1 MGSARLPAYPSGVG
15 SCDEFVELRARGAI
29 GWVRADV
36 AAHGLDAFWAAL
48 APLPGAKGR
57 GGVGRLD
64 LGGLQLVVR
73 PFRRGGALGS
83 LLQDRYRSPQR
94 ARAELAT
101 LAALRHEGVPVAVPV
116 AAVARRRG
124 AFWRLRLCTEWLPEA
139 EPAPAFLAH
148 HPELRR
154 HAAGAVGTVVQLA
167 FAAGLRHPDL
177 HPDNVLCC
185 ARGDKVRAVLIDLDR
200 AAVRAPLG
208 EAERDAMLVRMQ
220 RYLQRH
226 RAKLAA
232 VPSRAETMRFLRAMW
247 PERVARHA
255 AWQRL
260 AAKVRAALR
269 LRGWFRRGG

>member
-1 MGSARLPAYPSGVG
+1 MGPARLAVYPSEVG
-15 SCDEFVELRARGAI
+15 SFDEFVELRARGAI

-36 AAHGLDAFWAAL
+36 AARGLEAFWAAL
-48 APLPGAKGR
+48 EPLPGAKGR

-83 LLQDRYRSPQR
+83 LLKDRYRSPQR

-154 HAAGAVGTVVQLA
+154 HVAGAIGTVVRLA

-185 ARGDKVRAVLIDLDR
+185 ARSDKVRAVLIDLDR
-200 AAVRAPLG
+200 ATLRTPLDDS
-208 EAERDAMLVRMQ
+208 ERDAMLVRMQ
-220 RYLQRH
+220 RYLLRH
-226 RAKLAA
+226 RHKLAA
-232 VPSRAETMRFLRAMW
+232 VPTRAETMRFLRALW
-247 PERVARHA
+247 PERDARHA
-255 AWQRL
+255 AWRRL
-260 AAKVRAALR
+260 ATKLRASLR

>member
-1 MGSARLPAYPSGVG
+1 MGPARLAVYPSGVG
-15 SCDEFVELRARGAI
+15 SFDEFVELRAHGAI

-36 AAHGLDAFWAAL
+36 AAHGLEAFWAAL
-48 APLPGAKGR
+48 EPLPGAKGR

-83 LLQDRYRSPQR
+83 LLKDRYRSPRR
-94 ARAELAT
+94 ARAELAV

-116 AAVARRRG
+116 AAVAQRRG

-154 HAAGAVGTVVQLA
+154 QAAGAIGTVVRLA
-167 FAAGLRHPDL
+167 FTAGLRHPDL

-185 ARGDKVRAVLIDLDR
+185 ARSDKVRAVLIDLDR
-200 AAVRAPLG
+200 ATLQAPLG
-208 EAERDAMLVRMQ
+208 DSERDAMLVRMQ
-220 RYLQRH
+220 RYLLRH
-226 RAKLAA
+226 RQKLAA
-232 VPSRAETMRFLRAMW
+232 VPTRAETMRFLRALW
-247 PERVARHA
+247 PDRGARHA
-255 AWQRL
+255 AWRRL
-260 AAKVRAALR
+260 AAKLRASLR

>member
-1 MGSARLPAYPSGVG
+1 VGSDRLRAYPSRVG

-83 LLQDRYRSPQR
+83 LLKDRYRSPQR

-124 AFWRLRLCTEWLPEA
+124 AFWRLRLCTEWLPAA

-154 HAAGAVGTVVQLA
+154 HAAGAIGTVVQLA

-200 AAVRAPLG
+200 AAVLAPLG

-220 RYLQRH
+220 RYLLRH

-232 VPSRAETMRFLRAMW
+232 VPSRAETMRFLRASW

-260 AAKVRAALR
+260 ATKVRAAMR